1 MRRAHDALGKI
12 NVVIDKDSGEY
23 RLPHRMCT
31 VDNTYNSREVL
42 AQPET
47 PDEDLDE

>member
-12 NVVIDKDSGEY
+12 NVVIDKESGEY
-23 RLPHRMCT
+23 RLPHHMCT

-42 AQPET
+42 AQPEVA
-47 PDEDLDE
+47 DEDSDE